1 MLDAETAAQL
11 RWYFATLS
19 FVFGT
24 LVGSFLNV
32 CIYRVPAQ
40 RSIVKPGSHCYHCGT
55 PVRWHD
61 NIPVLSYLILRGCCR
76 QCGTHF
82 SSRYAWVELLTGLL
96 FLAVFH
102 QFGYSWALLFHFAF
116 VGLLIFGTF
125 TDIDHFIIP
134 DSVTIGGL
142 VFALAA
148 AALLGMRSVVGD
160 QWLLAR
166 EIYAPMQLTMERQAA
181 SAPHYAALL
190 WALVGAAFGWAM
202 LAGVGVMGRVL
213 FRKEAMGGGDI
224 KLFAFLGA
232 YLGAINCVWILFLS
246 AILGSC
252 LGLTLILMHKLFGT
266 DEAEEIGLV
275 RNPAVK
281 WHDGI
286 AHCRLARRADA
297 DNLVVGETLTSGSQL
312 LEDAATAASAVSA
325 ADAPIALRIMRRS
338 SRQMHHFPF
347 GPYIA
352 VAAVIVLLFNREI
365 DRFTR
370 EALLLPDLPATSE
383 SHAPAPTAPAP

>member
-1 MLDAETAAQL
+1 MLDAETAAEL

-19 FVFGT
+19 FIFGT

-40 RSIVKPGSHCYHCGT
+40 RSIVKPGSHCYHCGS

-61 NIPVLSYLILRGCCR
+61 NIPILSYLILRGCCR

-96 FLAVFH
+96 FLAVFY
-102 QFGYSWALLFHFAF
+102 QFGYSWAVPFHFAF

-125 TDIDHFIIP
+125 TDIDHFIIS

-142 VFALAA
+142 VFALVA

-166 EIYAPMQLTMERQAA
+166 DIYAPMQLTMERQAA
-181 SAPHYAALL
+181 SAPHFAALP
-190 WALVGAAFGWAM
+190 WAVAGAVFGWGM
-202 LAGVGVMGRVL
+202 LAGVGALGRVL

-232 YLGAINCVWILFLS
+232 YLGALNCVWILFLS

-252 LGLTLILMHKLFGT
+252 FGLTLILLHKLFGA
-266 DEAEEIGLV
+266 DEAEEMELV
-275 RNPAVK
+275 RDPAVK

-286 AHCRLARRADA
+286 VHSRQSRHAETDGLAP
-297 DNLVVGETLTSGSQL
+297 GETITTGSQL
-312 LEDAATAASAVSA
+312 MEASVAPA
-325 ADAPIALRIMRRS
+325 DDAPIALRIMRRS

-352 VAAVIVLLFNREI
+352 VAAVIVLLFSREI
-365 DRFTR
+365 NRFTR
-370 EALLLPDLPATSE
+370 EALLLPDLPAAAGSRAAATL
-383 SHAPAPTAPAP
+383 PAP